1 MKGACKTQ
9 KGTSHS
15 SASDLALFRETLPI
29 APTIPFAVY
38 VATVQVFPP
47 CVRRMNSQTLER
59 LPDSF
64 ACIHGDRSMRDVWFQ
79 IRTVREWLVA
89 KPVSY
94 LTLALLVWGLNWL
107 NIQQVQFEQR
117 GTIAISR
124 QRLEALQSLANLGP
138 KAGPYT
144 FLECRPIVGD
154 DTVPDHSDMC
164 TIKFR
169 VRSTRYIDLA
179 KFEEYLLSKTEP
191 REPSSECI
199 SLLREIR
206 TTDWKREALL
216 HQCRCLELQRQKS
229 LDYAAIGEAASAIAD
244 ATTTEPS
251 DEHAEGGTYRLA
263 GYQKT
268 TESQSQ
274 EPSIDALRSEL
285 LAQCRDCDAKVASL
299 KQWHANS
306 HASSIGYLSLTGSQ
320 QKYPVVQPVQG
331 SKLAILLLLATSA
344 WGLIAIALNRFPKLQ
359 PWIDQLRGKA
369 IHNNRSTHRR
379 GAKPLARCDLGIPF
393 LGTIEIVHT
402 DLISAADPFEH
413 VDAPSEFSTPKPT
426 DAERWND
433 RLPKRTSRGRLRIQQ
448 SAALALS
455 LWLAVCGLRLLS
467 DSAWRELFLAS
478 PLAGLTHLISG
489 VP

>member
-1 MKGACKTQ
+1 
-9 KGTSHS
+9 
-15 SASDLALFRETLPI
+15 
-29 APTIPFAVY
+29 
-38 VATVQVFPP
+38 
-47 CVRRMNSQTLER
+47 
-59 LPDSF
+59 
-64 ACIHGDRSMRDVWFQ
+64 MRDVWFQ
-79 IRTVREWLVA
+79 IRTVKEWLVA

-94 LTLALLVWGLNWL
+94 LTLALLVWALNWL
-107 NIQQVQFEQR
+107 DIQQVQFEQR

-124 QRLEALQSLANLGP
+124 QRLEALHSLAKLGP

-154 DTVPDHSDMC
+154 ETVPDHSDMC

-179 KFEEYLLSKTEP
+179 KLEEFLLSKTEP

-206 TTDWKREALL
+206 KTEWTRESLL
-216 HQCRCLELQRQKS
+216 HQCRCLELQQQKS
-229 LDYAAIGEAASAIAD
+229 QAYAAIGETADSIAEPVV
-244 ATTTEPS
+244 AEPS
-251 DEHAEGGTYRLA
+251 DHSSDGPPLRFV
-263 GYQKT
+263 GYQKST
-268 TESQSQ
+268 DPQ
-274 EPSIDALRSEL
+274 PSECTLDALRTEL

-344 WGLIAIALNRFPKLQ
+344 WSLIAIALNRFPKLQ
-359 PWIDQLRGKA
+359 PWIDRWRGKA
-369 IHNNRSTHRR
+369 VQGTPSNRRPKGRS
-379 GAKPLARCDLGIPF
+379 PARCDLGVPF
-393 LGTIEIVHT
+393 LGTIEIIHS
-402 DLISAADPFEH
+402 DASSHSDSSDPHSGLSEH
-413 VDAPSEFSTPKPT
+413 IDAPADIPATKPL
-426 DAERWND
+426 DLERWHD
-433 RLPKRTSRGRLRIQQ
+433 RLPKRTSRGRLRVQQ
-448 SAALALS
+448 AAALALS
-455 LWLAVCGLRLLS
+455 LWLAVFVLRLLS